1 MPLCLKVQVLYIFMW
16 CKEWNT
22 IYFSIKIITEEMKFG
37 CGVLNLEHEHVWKWE
52 AMTFNPIATV

>member
-37 CGVLNLEHEHVWKWE
+37 CGVLNEHVWKWE